1 MDPLQEQIVRLERRN
16 NALRLNGNTVN
27 GRTADI
33 AITTRGSDWYFA
45 VCAVMTVAGFAFT
58 GLAMRKP
65 RHTRVFHYIT
75 SAVVFTAAIAYFC
88 MGSNLGFTPV
98 QVEFFRSDPKVR
110 GTLREM
116 FYVRYI
122 DWFITT
128 PLLLL
133 DLMLTAGMPWPT
145 IFFVIFADW
154 IMIVTGLVGA
164 LVTSRYKWGFFTFGC
179 FALFYILYHLGWES
193 RRNAN
198 RYGNDV
204 GKAFLFCGSLTSV
217 LWLVYPIAW
226 GVCEG
231 GNVIA
236 PDSEAIFYGILDLL
250 AKPVFGA
257 LLIWGHRN
265 IEPSRLG
272 LNIADYDNDVAV
284 HEKRPTN
291 DYGVLV
297 AGNNTGVT
305 NGATTTT
312 TNGTTPAATPASD
325 SLGGNVPTHNPA
337 V

>member
-1 MDPLQEQIVRLERRN
+1 
-16 NALRLNGNTVN
+16 
-27 GRTADI
+27 
-33 AITTRGSDWYFA
+33 
-45 VCAVMTVAGFAFT
+45 MTVSGFAFM
-58 GLAMRKP
+58 GLALRRP
-65 RHTRVFHYIT
+65 RHQRIFHYIT
-75 SAVVFTAAIAYFC
+75 SAVVFTAAIAYFT
-88 MGSNLGFTPV
+88 MGSNLGFTPIE
-98 QVEFFRSDPKVR
+98 VEFVRSDPKVR
-110 GTLREM
+110 GTFREM

-154 IMIVTGLVGA
+154 VMIVTGLIGA
-164 LVTSRYKWGFFTFGC
+164 LVTSRYKWGFFTFGN

-204 GKAFLFCGSLTSV
+204 GKTFLYCGSLTSI

-226 GVCEG
+226 GICEG
-231 GNVIA
+231 GNLIA
-236 PDSEAIFYGILDLL
+236 PDSEAVFYGILDLL

-272 LNIADYDNDVAV
+272 LNITDYDNDDAV
-284 HEKRPTN
+284 HEKRPRN
-291 DYGVLV
+291 DYGVPATGTTTGVNNGV
-297 AGNNTGVT
+297 AGT
-305 NGATTTT
+305 ATS
-312 TNGTTPAATPASD
+312 GMTPSAAPASD
-325 SLGGNVPTHNPA
+325 GLGGNVPTHTIPT